1 MVKGVL
7 LGQWV
12 DTCNKYK
19 LLKRERASAS
29 GAKHSV
35 KKMKMS
41 TERVYKIKKMK
52 TKKKQLRK
60 ERGQGASEGK
70 QGNKST

>member
-1 MVKGVL
+1 ML

-19 LLKRERASAS
+19 LLKRVRERASR
-29 GAKHSV
+29 AKHSV

-52 TKKKQLRK
+52 TKKKQ
-60 ERGQGASEGK
+60 
-70 QGNKST
+70 

>member
-1 MVKGVL
+1 
-7 LGQWV
+7 
-12 DTCNKYK
+12 
-19 LLKRERASAS
+19 
-29 GAKHSV
+29 
-35 KKMKMS
+35 MS